1 MSETGF
7 IDPQFL
13 KANPME
19 HEGASLSAQMVNV
32 LNLQTN
38 IKGEMSH
45 HSKMSCK
52 MEIKV
57 QLHGARIHNVCN

>member
-38 IKGEMSH
+38 IKGGMSH
-45 HSKMSCK
+45 YSKMSY
-52 MEIKV
+52 
-57 QLHGARIHNVCN
+57 QDGN

>member
-38 IKGEMSH
+38 IKGEMSRY
-45 HSKMSCK
+45 SEMSYQD
-52 MEIKV
+52 E
-57 QLHGARIHNVCN
+57 N